1 MKIKISI
8 IILLTL
14 SISHAEIFID
24 NSLELQKLDKHEE
37 ISQLVK
43 KFFENSHYSE
53 IRINDELSSK
63 ILESYIDSMDGNKS
77 YFLLSDIENFNNLS
91 NQIDDMIGSQSLQ
104 PVFDMY
110 EVYRTRAKERMTYAL
125 QQLELKKDFTIDEN
139 FLFDRSN
146 STWANSINEL
156 NEIWRKRVKND
167 ALNLKL
173 TGKEWS
179 EIQELLNKRYSRFL
193 KQMDQLNNDDVFES
207 FMNAF
212 THSLDPHSSY
222 MSPRNSE
229 EYQIQMSLSYYG
241 IGATLQ
247 IEDDYVLI
255 VNLIPGGP
263 AAIDGKLKPKDK
275 ITAVGQGV
283 DGKLIDVIGWRIGDV
298 VELIRGPENT
308 VVKLQILSSGAIP
321 GASEKIINITRN
333 QVKLED
339 QAAKSNIISVPRENT
354 EWNIGVITIPSFYR
368 DFKSMMDGNRDY
380 ASTTKDVKRIIK
392 ELKEKNIDA
401 LILDLRSNGGG
412 HLTEATALSGLFIEN
427 GPIVQLRNAN
437 GRISRLDDPDPSR
450 RLAYDGPLIVLV
462 NRFSASASEIFA
474 AAIQDYGRGIIV
486 GQQTFGKGT
495 VQNLYPL
502 NRYIK
507 KPKDKEFGQLTMTIG
522 KYYRVTGESTQH
534 RGVMP
539 DIELPSHIDLQLV
552 GESTRKTALP
562 WDTIRTAKF
571 KLYNPAL
578 ENAIP
583 SLSKKSISRS
593 KTNDDLR
600 FLIEEIEKLKNF
612 RAKKTI
618 SLNLEQREQERN
630 TEIQDQLKRGNE
642 RISALNLELGI
653 EAPDFIKSLEELEQ
667 LDLPEVDINLNEAAE
682 IAADLILLNNDTLIT
697 KNN

>member
-1 MKIKISI
+1 M
-8 IILLTL
+8 
-14 SISHAEIFID
+14 SISHAEIIIE
-24 NSLELQKLDKHEE
+24 NSLELKKQDKHEE

-77 YFLLSDIENFNNLS
+77 YLLLSDIENFNNLS

-179 EIQELLNKRYSRFL
+179 EIQELLIKRYSRFL

-593 KTNDDLR
+593 RTNDDLR

-653 EAPDFIKSLEELEQ
+653 EAPSFIKSLEELEQ

>member
-1 MKIKISI
+1 M
-8 IILLTL
+8 

-53 IRINDELSSK
+53 IRINDEVSSK

-77 YFLLSDIENFNNLS
+77 YFLLSDIEYFNNLS

-146 STWANSINEL
+146 STWANTINEL

>member
-1 MKIKISI
+1 LKIKISI
-8 IILLTL
+8 IILLAL
-14 SISHAEIFID
+14 SISHAEIIIE
-24 NSLELQKLDKHEE
+24 NPLALKKQDKHEE

-43 KFFENSHYSE
+43 KFFERSYYNE

-77 YFLLSDIENFNNLS
+77 YLLLSDIENFNNLS

-110 EVYRTRAKERMTYAL
+110 EVYRTRAKERMAYAL

-146 STWANSINEL
+146 STWAESVNEL

-275 ITAVGQGV
+275 ITAVGQGI
-283 DGKLIDVIGWRIGDV
+283 DGKLIDVIGWRIDDV
-298 VELIRGPENT
+298 VKLIRGPANT
-308 VVKLQILSSGAIP
+308 VVKLQILPLGTIP
-321 GASEKIINITRN
+321 GAPEKIINITRN

-339 QAAKSNIISVPRENT
+339 QAAKSNTIIVPRENT

-437 GRISRLDDPDPSR
+437 GRISRLDDPDPLR

-507 KPKDKEFGQLTMTIG
+507 KSKDKEFGQLTMTIG
-522 KYYRVTGESTQH
+522 KYYRITGESTQH

-571 KLYNPAL
+571 KPYNPAL

-583 SLSKKSISRS
+583 SLSKKSISRK

-600 FLIEEIEKLKNF
+600 FLIKEIEKLKNF
-612 RAKKTI
+612 RAKKMI
-618 SLNLEQREQERN
+618 SLNLKQREQERN

-642 RISALNLELGI
+642 RISILNLELGI

>member
-1 MKIKISI
+1 M
-8 IILLTL
+8 
-14 SISHAEIFID
+14 SISHAEIIID
-24 NSLELQKLDKHEE
+24 NSFELQKQDKHEE

-53 IRINDELSSK
+53 IRINDEVSSK

-146 STWANSINEL
+146 STWANTINEL

>member
-1 MKIKISI
+1 LKIKISI
-8 IILLTL
+8 IILLAL

-53 IRINDELSSK
+53 IRINDEVSSK

-77 YFLLSDIENFNNLS
+77 YFLLSDIEYFNNLS

-146 STWANSINEL
+146 STWANTINEL

>member
-1 MKIKISI
+1 M
-8 IILLTL
+8 

-53 IRINDELSSK
+53 IRINDEVSSK

-77 YFLLSDIENFNNLS
+77 YFLLSDIEYFNNLS

-593 KTNDDLR
+593 RTNDDLR

>member
-1 MKIKISI
+1 
-8 IILLTL
+8 L

-53 IRINDELSSK
+53 IRINDEVSSK

-77 YFLLSDIENFNNLS
+77 YFLLSDIEYFNNLS

-380 ASTTKDVKRIIK
+380 ASTTKDVKRIIN

>member
-1 MKIKISI
+1 M
-8 IILLTL
+8 

-53 IRINDELSSK
+53 IRINDEVSSK

-146 STWANSINEL
+146 STWANTINEL

>member
-1 MKIKISI
+1 
-8 IILLTL
+8 L
-14 SISHAEIFID
+14 SISHAEIIID
-24 NSLELQKLDKHEE
+24 NSFELQKQDKHEE

-53 IRINDELSSK
+53 IRINDEVSSK

-77 YFLLSDIENFNNLS
+77 YFLLSDIEYFNNLS

>member
-8 IILLTL
+8 IILLAL

-53 IRINDELSSK
+53 IRINDEVSSK

-146 STWANSINEL
+146 STWANTINEL

>member
-1 MKIKISI
+1 M
-8 IILLTL
+8 

-53 IRINDELSSK
+53 IRINDEVSSK

-77 YFLLSDIENFNNLS
+77 YFLLSDIEYFNNLS

-110 EVYRTRAKERMTYAL
+110 EVYRTRAKDRMTYAL

-146 STWANSINEL
+146 STWANTINEL

-571 KLYNPAL
+571 KLFNPAL
-578 ENAIP
+578 VNTIP
-583 SLSKKSISRS
+583 SLSRKSISRS
-593 KTNDDLR
+593 RTNDDLR

>member
-1 MKIKISI
+1 M
-8 IILLTL
+8 

-53 IRINDELSSK
+53 IRINDEVSSK

>member
-53 IRINDELSSK
+53 IRINDEVSSK

-392 ELKEKNIDA
+392 ELKEKYIDA

-593 KTNDDLR
+593 RTNDDLR

-653 EAPDFIKSLEELEQ
+653 EAPNFIKSLEELEQ

-682 IAADLILLNNDTLIT
+682 IAADLILLNNDILIT

>member
-53 IRINDELSSK
+53 IRINDEVSSK

-571 KLYNPAL
+571 KLFNPAL
-578 ENAIP
+578 VNTIP
-583 SLSKKSISRS
+583 SLSRKSISRS
-593 KTNDDLR
+593 RTNDDLR

>member
-1 MKIKISI
+1 M
-8 IILLTL
+8 

-37 ISQLVK
+37 MSQLVK

-53 IRINDELSSK
+53 IRINDEVSSK

-77 YFLLSDIENFNNLS
+77 YFLLSDIEYFNNLS

-146 STWANSINEL
+146 ATWANSINEL

-437 GRISRLDDPDPSR
+437 GRISRLDDPDPLR

-593 KTNDDLR
+593 RTNDDLR

-630 TEIQDQLKRGNE
+630 TEIQNQLKRGNE

>member
-53 IRINDELSSK
+53 IRINDEVSSK

-77 YFLLSDIENFNNLS
+77 YFLLSDIEYFNNLS

-146 STWANSINEL
+146 STWANTINEL

-571 KLYNPAL
+571 KLFNPAL
-578 ENAIP
+578 VNTIP
-583 SLSKKSISRS
+583 SLSRKSISRS
-593 KTNDDLR
+593 RTNDDLR

>member
-1 MKIKISI
+1 M
-8 IILLTL
+8 

-53 IRINDELSSK
+53 IRINDEVSSK

-77 YFLLSDIENFNNLS
+77 YFLLSDIEYFNNLS

-146 STWANSINEL
+146 STWANTINEL

-522 KYYRVTGESTQH
+522 KYYRITGESTQH

>member
-1 MKIKISI
+1 M
-8 IILLTL
+8 

-24 NSLELQKLDKHEE
+24 NSFELQKQDKHEE

-53 IRINDELSSK
+53 IRINDEVSSK

-339 QAAKSNIISVPRENT
+339 QAAKSNIISVPRKNT

>member
-14 SISHAEIFID
+14 SISHAEIIID
-24 NSLELQKLDKHEE
+24 NSFELQKQDKHEE

-53 IRINDELSSK
+53 IRINDEVSSK

-77 YFLLSDIENFNNLS
+77 YFLLSDIEYFNNLS

-146 STWANSINEL
+146 STWANTINEL

-642 RISALNLELGI
+642 RISVLNLELGI

>member
-1 MKIKISI
+1 M
-8 IILLTL
+8 

-146 STWANSINEL
+146 STWANTINEL

>member
-1 MKIKISI
+1 
-8 IILLTL
+8 
-14 SISHAEIFID
+14 
-24 NSLELQKLDKHEE
+24 
-37 ISQLVK
+37 
-43 KFFENSHYSE
+43 
-53 IRINDELSSK
+53 
-63 ILESYIDSMDGNKS
+63 MDGNKS
-77 YFLLSDIENFNNLS
+77 YFLLSDIEYFNNLS

-450 RLAYDGPLIVLV
+450 RLAYNGPLIVLV

>member
-1 MKIKISI
+1 M
-8 IILLTL
+8 

-53 IRINDELSSK
+53 IRINDEVSSK

-77 YFLLSDIENFNNLS
+77 YFLLSDIEYFNNLS

-368 DFKSMMDGNRDY
+368 DFKSMMDGNQDY

-450 RLAYDGPLIVLV
+450 RLAYNGPLIVLV

-653 EAPDFIKSLEELEQ
+653 EAPNFIKSLEELEQ

-682 IAADLILLNNDTLIT
+682 IAADLILLNNDILIT

>member
-14 SISHAEIFID
+14 SISHAEIIID
-24 NSLELQKLDKHEE
+24 NSFELQKQDKHEE

-53 IRINDELSSK
+53 IRINDEVSSK

-77 YFLLSDIENFNNLS
+77 YFLLSDIEYFNNLS

-146 STWANSINEL
+146 STWANTINEL

>member
-8 IILLTL
+8 IILLAL

-146 STWANSINEL
+146 STWANTINEL

>member
-1 MKIKISI
+1 
-8 IILLTL
+8 L

-53 IRINDELSSK
+53 IRINDEVSSK

-77 YFLLSDIENFNNLS
+77 YFLLSDIEYFNNLS

-146 STWANSINEL
+146 STWANTINEL

>member
-1 MKIKISI
+1 
-8 IILLTL
+8 L

-53 IRINDELSSK
+53 IRINDEVSSK

-539 DIELPSHIDLQLV
+539 DIKLPSHIDLQLV

-593 KTNDDLR
+593 RTNDDLR

>member
-53 IRINDELSSK
+53 IRINDEVSSK

-593 KTNDDLR
+593 RTNDDLR

>member
-77 YFLLSDIENFNNLS
+77 YFLLSDIEYFNNLS

-179 EIQELLNKRYSRFL
+179 EIQELLIKRYSRFL

-283 DGKLIDVIGWRIGDV
+283 DGQLIDVIGWRIGDV

-308 VVKLQILSSGAIP
+308 VVKLQILPSGTIP
-321 GASEKIINITRN
+321 GAPEKIINITRN

-392 ELKEKNIDA
+392 ELKEKYIDA

-450 RLAYDGPLIVLV
+450 RLAYNGPLIVLV

-593 KTNDDLR
+593 RTNDDIR

-630 TEIQDQLKRGNE
+630 TEIQNQLKRGNE

-653 EAPDFIKSLEELEQ
+653 EAPNFIKSLEELEQ

-682 IAADLILLNNDTLIT
+682 IAADLILLNNDILIT

>member
-1 MKIKISI
+1 M
-8 IILLTL
+8 

-53 IRINDELSSK
+53 IRINDEVSSK

-77 YFLLSDIENFNNLS
+77 YFLLSDIEYFNNLS

-146 STWANSINEL
+146 STWANTINEL

-450 RLAYDGPLIVLV
+450 RLAYNGPLIVLV

>member
-1 MKIKISI
+1 M
-8 IILLTL
+8 

-53 IRINDELSSK
+53 IRINDEVSSK

-77 YFLLSDIENFNNLS
+77 YFLLSDIEYFNNLS

-146 STWANSINEL
+146 STWANTINEL

-437 GRISRLDDPDPSR
+437 GRISRLDDPDPLR

>member
-1 MKIKISI
+1 M
-8 IILLTL
+8 

-53 IRINDELSSK
+53 IRINDEVSSK

-146 STWANSINEL
+146 STWANTINEL

-630 TEIQDQLKRGNE
+630 TEIQDRLKRGNE

>member
-8 IILLTL
+8 IILLAL

-53 IRINDELSSK
+53 IRINDEVSSK

-77 YFLLSDIENFNNLS
+77 YFLLSDIEYFNNLS

-146 STWANSINEL
+146 STWANTINEL

>member
-1 MKIKISI
+1 M
-8 IILLTL
+8 

-53 IRINDELSSK
+53 IRINDESSSK

-146 STWANSINEL
+146 STWANTINEL

>member
-1 MKIKISI
+1 M
-8 IILLTL
+8 

-146 STWANSINEL
+146 ATWANSINEL

-593 KTNDDLR
+593 RTNDDLR

-682 IAADLILLNNDTLIT
+682 IAADLILLNNGTLIT

>member
-8 IILLTL
+8 IILLAL

-53 IRINDELSSK
+53 IRINDEVSSK

-77 YFLLSDIENFNNLS
+77 YFLLSDIEYFNNLS

>member
-1 MKIKISI
+1 
-8 IILLTL
+8 
-14 SISHAEIFID
+14 
-24 NSLELQKLDKHEE
+24 
-37 ISQLVK
+37 
-43 KFFENSHYSE
+43 
-53 IRINDELSSK
+53 
-63 ILESYIDSMDGNKS
+63 
-77 YFLLSDIENFNNLS
+77 
-91 NQIDDMIGSQSLQ
+91 
-104 PVFDMY
+104 
-110 EVYRTRAKERMTYAL
+110 MTYAL

>member
-14 SISHAEIFID
+14 SISHAEIIIE
-24 NSLELQKLDKHEE
+24 NSLELKKQDKHEE

-53 IRINDELSSK
+53 IRINDEVSSK

-77 YFLLSDIENFNNLS
+77 YFLLSDIEYFNNLS

-593 KTNDDLR
+593 RTNDDLR

>member
-1 MKIKISI
+1 M
-8 IILLTL
+8 
-14 SISHAEIFID
+14 SISHAEIIID
-24 NSLELQKLDKHEE
+24 NSFELQKQDKHEE

-53 IRINDELSSK
+53 IRINDEVSSK

-146 STWANSINEL
+146 STWANTINEL

-618 SLNLEQREQERN
+618 SLNLEQREQERS